1 MSTVDEQITEAVR
14 VAVTEAVQKAISPLN
29 DKIDRLTTVQA
40 EMEQTLNAFIQE
52 LMAQLNDEN
61 KDSQFQER
69 LAEFIVA
76 MKGMTEEMKES
87 RKVEKQLTEAVV
99 KFGTVLEA
107 QLETQSS

>member
-1 MSTVDEQITEAVR
+1 MNTLDEQMTEQLRA
-14 VAVTEAVQKAISPLN
+14 AVTEAVQTAISPLN
-29 DKIDRLTTVQA
+29 VKIDRLTNMQA
-40 EMEQTLNAFIQE
+40 KMEQTLNAFIQE

-76 MKGMTEEMKES
+76 MKGMTEEMKAS
-87 RKVEKQLTEAVV
+87 RKVEQQLTEAIV
-99 KFGTVLEA
+99 KFGTVLDT